1 MAAWPFRSQYIG
13 GLGEKRSSA
22 VNNGVMTR
30 SPRHRPRQFGYI
42 LVEQCRREKIQ
53 PIFRQA
59 LKRGRGIVHRG
70 WLFDD
75 QPYSIFVSNEADFH
89 GSWIK
94 VGNAGF
100 HLSFDLFQRW
110 RNHRSWTRPGFGWQV
125 PSYQAY
131 VVGLDGRRYTYLL
144 MTPTRLIGTVGDM
157 AASYAMSRLS
167 TKQRRTHRRH
177 QLLKQ
182 IFPWATPVWLDRNAA
197 AYVPRDQDKP
207 KDWKPVHWNQV
218 VGELVTVSRR
228 RRGWAGA
235 SGRGIPAAGNGSL
248 TGMRCSLSCTTS
260 AMPTWRR
267 WSGRD
272 CASSITRI
280 KGGRPISGPGPCAW
294 PPLAPFPLPSAPPKV
309 PPTAAPASD
318 RYASLAGYAT
328 WASPPA
334 IRSRRRA
341 ASASPVES

>member
-218 VGELVTVSRR
+218 VGELVTGRR
-228 RRGWAGA
+228 QRKHEYVPPPPRM
-235 SGRGIPAAGNGSL
+235 GRGKRPWH
-248 TGMRCSLSCTTS
+248 
-260 AMPTWRR
+260 PRR
-267 WSGRD
+267 WKRKPDRD
-272 CASSITRI
+272 AVLAQLHDLGHADLEAMERAGLRI
-280 KGGRPISGPGPCAW
+280 FDHKDQGQ
-294 PPLAPFPLPSAPPKV
+294 
-309 PPTAAPASD
+309 
-318 RYASLAGYAT
+318 
-328 WASPPA
+328 
-334 IRSRRRA
+334 
-341 ASASPVES
+341 